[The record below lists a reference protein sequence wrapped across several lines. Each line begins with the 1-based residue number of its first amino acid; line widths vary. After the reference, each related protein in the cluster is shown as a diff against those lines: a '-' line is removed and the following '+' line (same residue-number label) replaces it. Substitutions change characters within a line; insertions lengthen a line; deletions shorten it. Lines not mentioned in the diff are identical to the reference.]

1 MSKRKKIAIF
11 TTDLYKG
18 GVAESTRKLVETLSS
33 RYEIDLIVYDN
44 TPISFKTKHSRI
56 IHLNLPL
63 SANFAKSRIGVLLK
77 RVFRW
82 PSVIL
87 AILYLIYYR
96 IKYKPEIIY
105 SMTYVPNIVNICS
118 SFFYKGSVKT
128 IVSERQDPRM
138 DLKESKLM
146 AAILKFTYKFSDR
159 IHANSKEMISAIS
172 DFYSISK
179 KKVYYLDNFFYLN
192 EIKERSLHSLE
203 DNIKPIFEKKV
214 IITSGRLS
222 KQKGQWFLIDALH
235 QLSSVYDDYYLVILG
250 DGELKDFLRK
260 RASDLGIHD
269 KVYFLGNVSNPH
281 KYVGASHVFLFPS
294 LWESFGNS
302 IVEAMALG
310 IPIISTECQSGPGY
324 IIGNGEYGLSIDILP
339 NALSGYPNSYANK
352 IASKIECLRDELVYK
367 EYSDKSLKRSRDF
380 DAVLLENKIFN
391 LFKF

>member
-44 TPISFKTKHSRI
+44 TPISFKTKHDRI
-56 IHLNLPL
+56 INLNLPL
-63 SANFAKSRIGVLLK
+63 SANFAKSRVGVLLK
-77 RVFRW
+77 KIFRW
-82 PSVIL
+82 PSVFL

-105 SMTYVPNIVNICS
+105 SMTYVPNVVNICS

-128 IVSERQDPRM
+128 IISERQDPRM

-146 AAILKFTYKFSDR
+146 ATILKLTYKFSDR
-159 IHANSKEMISAIS
+159 IHANSKEMVSAIS
-172 DFYSISK
+172 DFYSIPK
-179 KKVYYLDNFFYLN
+179 RKIYYLDNFFYLN
-192 EIKERSLHSLE
+192 EIKERSLDDIE
-203 DNIKPIFEKKV
+203 ENMKPIFDKKV

-235 QLSSVYDDYYLVILG
+235 QLSSVYDDYYLVVLG
-250 DGELKDFLRK
+250 DGELKDFLSE
-260 RASDLGIHD
+260 RAIELGIHD

-302 IVEAMALG
+302 IVEAMALS
-310 IPIISTECQSGPGY
+310 IPIISTECKSGPGY
-324 IIGNGEYGLSIDILP
+324 IIGNGEYGLSIGILP
-339 NALSGYPNSYANK
+339 DALSGYSSSYAKK
-352 IASKIECLRDELVYK
+352 IASKIEYLRSESVYE
-367 EYSDKSLKRSRDF
+367 EYSTKSLIRSKDF